1 MTAGPTHGKDFLS
14 ADLVKLPSHQA
25 QDSWVDWLHQAAVAF
40 NRRISCG
47 ANHSSCDSYR
57 QTGDE
62 TSSLSASPD
71 TLCVPVAI
79 SVNYINLWLSYPRSF
94 FDFNRSTLIGDST
107 RLEVSIVDALEELFA
122 EVVFLLMVTFLHCC

>member
-1 MTAGPTHGKDFLS
+1 MLSFDAVFLHS
-14 ADLVKLPSHQA
+14 YDLLIQHHKFLLRHNVLM
-25 QDSWVDWLHQAAVAF
+25 V
-40 NRRISCG
+40 SCG